1 MNVTMSSILPD
12 RKYTKDHEWASAKGQ
27 NVTVG
32 ITDFAQTSLGDVTF
46 VQLPETGKV
55 FKKGEIIGSVESV
68 KAVSDI
74 YAPISGKI
82 TKVNQDVLND
92 PALLN
97 QDPYGKA
104 WLIEV
109 EASNAGEL
117 NELLS
122 PEAYKQHAE

>member
-1 MNVTMSSILPD
+1 MSSILPD